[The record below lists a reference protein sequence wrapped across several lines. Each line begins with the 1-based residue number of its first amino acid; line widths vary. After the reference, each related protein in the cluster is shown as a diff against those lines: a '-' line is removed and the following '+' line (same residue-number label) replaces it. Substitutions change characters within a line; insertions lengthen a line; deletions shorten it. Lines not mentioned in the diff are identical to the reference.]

1 MESLYIAA
9 SGMHA
14 QQTNLD
20 VVANNLAN
28 VNTPG
33 FKKSRVDFEDLVY
46 RAVQSSQ
53 NPEQRA
59 HALGL
64 GAAIST
70 TAKVFTPGDLKK
82 TDRSL
87 DLGIQ
92 GYGFFEVTLP
102 DNTHGYTRSGSF
114 QVDRDGYLVTSDG
127 HQLNPSIQIPSDA
140 QEVLFGKDGA
150 VFAKV
155 PSESAPIEIGQLE
168 LANFANASGL
178 NPIGSNLYLA
188 NDASGTPQYSK
199 PGEDGTGG
207 ISQGFLEA
215 SNVQLVEELTNMI
228 MAQRSFEMNSKVVQ
242 ASDEMLG
249 IINNLRR

>member
-102 DNTHGYTRSGSF
+102 DNTHAYSRSGSF

-127 HQLNPSIQIPSDA
+127 HQINPSIQIPSDS
-140 QEVLFGKDGA
+140 QEVLFAKDGT

-155 PSESAPIEIGQLE
+155 PGENAPIEIGQLE
-168 LANFANASGL
+168 LANFSNSSGL

-188 NDASGTPQYSK
+188 NEASGNPQYSK
-199 PGEDGTGG
+199 PSEDGTGG
-207 ISQGFLEA
+207 IAQGFLEA

-228 MAQRSFEMNSKVVQ
+228 MAQRAFEMNSKVVQ